1 MLYIKQ
7 NIKTYT
13 ILWIISCRILG
24 GHFTANVTGLRTE
37 Y

>member
-13 ILWIISCRILG
+13 TLWIISGWILG
-24 GHFTANVTGLRTE
+24 GHITANVTGLRTE